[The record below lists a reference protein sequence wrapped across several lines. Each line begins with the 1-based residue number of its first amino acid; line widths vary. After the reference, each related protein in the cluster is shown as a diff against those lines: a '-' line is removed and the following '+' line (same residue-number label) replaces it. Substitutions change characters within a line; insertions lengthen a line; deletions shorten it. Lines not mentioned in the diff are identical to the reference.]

1 MGTNKATVITV
12 GIQKG
17 GTGKSTTAGILSY
30 LLAEEGNRVLVI
42 DMDSQGNVTNL
53 LTGMEQED
61 YEGETILEA
70 FEEKNIK
77 PYIYKQSERLHVVPA
92 DDYLAM
98 LARFLYT
105 KYPGKN
111 KSLALTELIEPI
123 KRDYDF
129 IIIDTPPSLAEP
141 MTNSVCAS
149 DFAVVLAESSKW
161 AFTAIP
167 RFLKTIDVAREM
179 ADIDIKVIG
188 ILRTMQ
194 DVRRA
199 DFKAFCELIG
209 EDYPELV
216 FDTVIKRK
224 AAIGRISLEGFEG
237 NSELKDAL
245 KQYREFYKEFK
256 ERIGVK

>member
-1 MGTNKATVITV
+1 MGKKAKVVTV

-17 GTGKSTTAGILSY
+17 GTGKSTTAGILAY
-30 LLAEEGNRVLVI
+30 LLSEENNKVLVI

-53 LTGMEQED
+53 LTGMEQEE
-61 YEGETILEA
+61 YEGKTILEA
-70 FEEKNIK
+70 FEENDIE
-77 PYIYKQSERLHVVPA
+77 PYIYKQTDNLHVVPA
-92 DDYLAM
+92 DDFLAM

-105 KYPGKN
+105 KYVPKN
-111 KSLALTELIEPI
+111 KSLALRNLIEPI
-123 KRDYDF
+123 KEDYDY

-149 DFAVVLAESSKW
+149 DYAVVLAESSKW

-167 RFLKTIDVAREM
+167 RFLKTIEVAQEH
-179 ADIDIKVIG
+179 AGTEIEVLG

-194 DVRRA
+194 DIRRA

-209 EDYPELV
+209 EYYPELV

-224 AAIGRISLEGFEG
+224 ASIGRISLEGFEN

-245 KQYREFYKEFK
+245 LQYREFYREFK
-256 ERIGVK
+256 IRTGVK